1 VSAAERATAAKHRRG
16 VEALEESWST
26 EALYRALY
34 DAIASHEL
42 LPGQKLTEEV
52 IAEEFAVS
60 RSVIRPI
67 LRRLAAD
74 RVVELFPN
82 RGAFVARPAIEDA
95 RHVFELRRF
104 IEGGMVSAL
113 TDIDRNL
120 VRRLIAHV
128 KEEDTARRHND
139 NKVLLRRAGD
149 FHMLLAQASD
159 NQRLHKVLRDL
170 VTSSVL
176 ATALY
181 QRSGG
186 SGCRTDDH
194 RAVTRL
200 LGAGKFREAG
210 ALVVDH
216 LHMVERSLDFDQSDA
231 VPQDLRAVLAHIRG
245 HR

>member
-1 VSAAERATAAKHRRG
+1 VGTAVRVTTANRRRG
-16 VEALEESWST
+16 VERQKEYWSA
-26 EALYRALY
+26 EALYRAIY
-34 DAIASHEL
+34 DAIASHQL
-42 LPGQKLTEEV
+42 RPGQKLTEEV

-74 RVVELFPN
+74 GVVELFPH

-113 TDIDRNL
+113 TAIDDSL
-120 VRRLIAHV
+120 VRRLVAHV
-128 KEEDTARRHND
+128 EEEDQARRHDD
-139 NKVLLRRAGD
+139 NKSLLRLAGD
-149 FHMLLAQASD
+149 FHMLLARASD
-159 NQRLHKVLRDL
+159 NQTLHKVLRDL
-170 VTSSVL
+170 VTRSVL

-181 QRSGG
+181 QRSSG

-194 RAVTRL
+194 RAVTQL

-216 LHMVERSLDFDQSDA
+216 LYMVERSLDFDQSEA
-231 VPQDLRAVLAHIRG
+231 ALKDLRAVLGHIRG
-245 HR
+245 RR